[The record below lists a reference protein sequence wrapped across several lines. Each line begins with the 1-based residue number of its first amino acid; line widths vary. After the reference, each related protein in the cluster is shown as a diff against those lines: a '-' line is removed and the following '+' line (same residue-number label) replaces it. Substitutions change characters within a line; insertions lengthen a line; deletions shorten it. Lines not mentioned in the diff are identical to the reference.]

1 MRARIFDH
9 RFLSFEEIRAR
20 RSELFEVEADI
31 LKLLSRLIGKPLSFS
46 ICFLVKLLDI
56 ICPWSPSVLIDK
68 S

>member
-31 LKLLSRLIGKPLSFS
+31 LKLLSR
-46 ICFLVKLLDI
+46 
-56 ICPWSPSVLIDK
+56 
-68 S
+68 